1 MARAPCLGFV
11 DFAGVA
17 DCPALPGLAALPWV
31 AFPDLPA
38 SVARLRLVSV
48 LPGWYRAA
56 GNAPGPACPPAGQ
69 QKTRRWAGSCESGA
83 GAAVCIELVPRRGLE
98 PPRFYPLV
106 PETSAS
112 TNSATWALQPLHAA
126 VRGRA

>member
-38 SVARLRLVSV
+38 SVARLLLVFV
-48 LPGWYRAA
+48 MPGWYRASVK
-56 GNAPGPACPPAGQ
+56 APWPACPPPGQ

-83 GAAVCIELVPRRGLE
+83 GAARSEERRVGKE
-98 PPRFYPLV
+98 GR
-106 PETSAS
+106 
-112 TNSATWALQPLHAA
+112 W
-126 VRGRA
+126 RGRREREQMRWQ